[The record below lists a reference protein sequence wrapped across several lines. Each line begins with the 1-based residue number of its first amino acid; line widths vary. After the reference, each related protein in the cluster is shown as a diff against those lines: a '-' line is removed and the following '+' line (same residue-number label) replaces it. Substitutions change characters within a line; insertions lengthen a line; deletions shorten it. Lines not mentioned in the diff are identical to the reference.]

1 MVGPLKESGFE
12 NMNKIKKKTWEKPS
26 IVEHGDAS
34 DLIKGGVGGL
44 PGKELGP
51 GDGIV
56 VDDNPVSGP
65 R

>member
-1 MVGPLKESGFE
+1 MNMKMKKAWIKPL
-12 NMNKIKKKTWEKPS
+12 I
-26 IVEHGDAS
+26 IEHGDAS

-44 PGKELGP
+44 PNKELGP

>member
-1 MVGPLKESGFE
+1 MT
-12 NMNKIKKKTWEKPS
+12 KKKNWQKPT
-26 IVEHGDAS
+26 IIIHGEAL

-44 PGKELGP
+44 AGKELGP

>member
-1 MVGPLKESGFE
+1 MKK
-12 NMNKIKKKTWEKPS
+12 NKWIKPT
-26 IVEHGDAS
+26 VTVHGDARS
-34 DLIKGGVGGL
+34 LIKGSGI

-51 GDGIV
+51 GDGVI